1 MKLTKSKLKQI
12 IREELISVL
21 SEKLDADEKKKLKK
35 LKGKDQQTPDDEEKI
50 KDLEHK

>member
-1 MKLTKSKLKQI
+1 MKLTKSRLKEI
-12 IREELISVL
+12 IKEELTNIL
-21 SEKLDADEKKKLKK
+21 SEKLDTDEKKKLKK